1 MTHSTLGATT
11 PPATAAA
18 VRALDF
24 SNSAL
29 ISAKTRLACG
39 SRLKKAATY
48 LIHSARARALGSDVA
63 AKSTSLLEEVPPAR
77 CKVELESLMAV
88 VHPAP

>member
-1 MTHSTLGATT
+1 MEAGPPHCPVVAAVTHSTLGAAT

-18 VRALDF
+18 VRALTV

-39 SRLKKAATY
+39 SRLKKAAMY
-48 LIHSARARALGSDVA
+48 LIHSARARTPGSDVA
-63 AKSTSLLEEVPPAR
+63 AKSTSLLE
-77 CKVELESLMAV
+77 
-88 VHPAP
+88 